1 MICPLLIN
9 FKTWLL
15 NMLSALLLG
24 LLLLPG
30 ASVLSSCRRWSRAV
44 PGIISRAGKTKSL
57 QSSPPEISPP
67 AAPLCFIIFSFFN
80 LTNSGSKTQ
89 KLVSYNRSVFSA
101 VFIA

>member
-24 LLLLPG
+24 LLLLLG
-30 ASVLSSCRRWSRAV
+30 ASALSCRRLSRAV
-44 PGIISRAGKTKSL
+44 SGIISRAGKTKSL